1 MNPSTPSIFARPLFA
16 FFFGIALLIAVATYA
31 SRAHADVTI
40 NFAGCSS
47 VVASGSAVTCYT
59 GTAPPPATPPPPP
72 STTPTTPSG
81 PVACAGFAKTVYV
94 DMAWGTTSRDGS
106 TAYPRLYT
114 NDFGGLNATDALV
127 VRLSPPG
134 GVASYDSGSISLSEW
149 SGDGPFTRYAVIST
163 TPCDFSIIPSTYNYK
178 IATNVF
184 YSMSV
189 GGSQVSG
196 VYLMQPGVPYYL
208 NIKNRN
214 QYDQQSCPV
223 GSTCNLSVDFGKPA
237 GT

>member
-16 FFFGIALLIAVATYA
+16 FFFGIALLIAAATYA

-94 DMAWGTTSRDGS
+94 DMAWGTTGRDVSTQATKYAGDGS
-106 TAYPRLYT
+106 RL
-114 NDFGGLNATDALV
+114 
-127 VRLSPPG
+127 PG
-134 GVASYDSGSISLSEW
+134 GARFRGLFGRSGSAGLHYLMVRGDQIGRCDLARQAGTAPQQAQGQLNSENASGGDSRIGVDVTRVASPLGCGRCW
-149 SGDGPFTRYAVIST
+149 RG
-163 TPCDFSIIPSTYNYK
+163 FSF
-178 IATNVF
+178 IAI
-184 YSMSV
+184 
-189 GGSQVSG
+189 Q
-196 VYLMQPGVPYYL
+196 
-208 NIKNRN
+208 I
-214 QYDQQSCPV
+214 
-223 GSTCNLSVDFGKPA
+223 
-237 GT
+237 